1 MATVSFI
8 PYKAQSRSALHR
20 VMQYVGRDDKTEA
33 KKFVS
38 GIHCTPQLAY
48 HEFTATREM
57 HHKQSPV
64 WFYHYTQSFSPQEHI
79 TPELAHEL
87 AGEFAAKAWPESE
100 VIFATH
106 VDREH
111 IHTHFIVNAVC
122 YESGKMLRQG
132 PDTLFKLRK
141 ISDELCMTYGLSVLK
156 DAPKH
161 GSGMDSREY
170 RSAVKGES
178 WKFQVINAVDL
189 CMCRSRTKKEFIENM
204 KQLGYGVRWEDGR
217 KNITYTHP
225 CGRKVR
231 DEKLHNRKYLKARM
245 EHEFR
250 IREEIISGRIEEA
263 QYAAGTSPDA
273 YADAADY
280 YREYDAGGVRQSVN
294 SDAGVDPLQ
303 AGFDAVESRYE
314 GVGGRYTEA
323 NKERGA
329 APGDGRTGW
338 EEERADAFAAA
349 QTAQTVSAA
358 PGWANNCGAVDG
370 YSRSAA
376 DSVVR
381 LGRQLEQSQY
391 AAPMNDSTMRPAHI
405 DRKRWKKLQE
415 KRIANGHK
423 EDDHEEEQ
431 TWQQTMF

>member
-20 VMQYVGRDDKTEA
+20 VMQYVGRNDKTEA

-38 GIHCTPQLAY
+38 GIHCTPQLA
-48 HEFTATREM
+48 HLEFAATREM
-57 HHKQSPV
+57 HRKQSRV
-64 WFYHYTQSFSPQEHI
+64 WFYHYTQSFSPEEHI

-100 VIFATH
+100 VLFATH

-111 IHTHFIVNAVC
+111 IHTHFVINAVC

-132 PDTLFKLRK
+132 LDTLFKLRK
-141 ISDELCMTYGLSVLK
+141 ISDELCITYGLSVLK

-161 GSGMDSREY
+161 GDGMDSREY

-189 CMCRSRTKKEFIENM
+189 CMRRSRTKKEFIENM
-204 KQLGYGVRWEDGR
+204 EQLGYGVRWEDGR
-217 KNITYTHP
+217 KSITYTHP

-231 DEKLHNRKYLKARM
+231 DEKLHNNKYLKARM

-250 IREEIISGRIEEA
+250 IREEIVSGRIEEA
-263 QYAAGTSPDA
+263 QYADAGASHDA
-273 YADAADY
+273 YADSADY

-303 AGFDAVESRYE
+303 AGFDAVEPRYE
-314 GVGGRYTEA
+314 GVGRRCAEA
-323 NKERGA
+323 DAERGA
-329 APGDGRTGW
+329 ASGDGRTGW
-338 EEERADAFAAA
+338 EGERTEAFAEA

-358 PGWANNCGAVDG
+358 PGWTDGCGAGTNPSDIASDLVL
-370 YSRSAA
+370 
-376 DSVVR
+376 
-381 LGRQLEQSQY
+381 LGKRLEQSDPSY
-391 AAPMNDSTMRPAHI
+391 ISASTTKHAI
-405 DRKRWKKLQE
+405 TDRKTLAKERRKK
-415 KRIANGHK
+415 IALGQK

>member
-8 PYKAQSRSALHR
+8 PYKAQNKSALHR
-20 VMQYVGRDDKTEA
+20 VMQYVGRDDKTAA

-38 GIHCTPQLAY
+38 GIHCTPQFAY
-48 HEFTATREM
+48 QEFTATREM

-79 TPELAHEL
+79 TPELAHEI
-87 AGEFAAKAWPESE
+87 AGEFAARAWPESE
-100 VIFATH
+100 VLFTTH

-141 ISDELCMTYGLSVLK
+141 ISDDLCMTYGLSVLK
-156 DAPKH
+156 NAPKH

-189 CMCRSRTKKEFIENM
+189 CMRRSRTKKEFIENM
-204 KQLGYGVRWEDGR
+204 KQLGYGVRWENGR

-225 CGRKVR
+225 SGRKVR

-250 IREEIISGRIEEA
+250 IREEIIAGRIEKA
-263 QYAAGTSPDA
+263 QYADAGTSPN
-273 YADAADY
+273 AADY
-280 YREYDAGGVRQSVN
+280 YREYDAGGVRQSVH

-303 AGFDAVESRYE
+303 AGFDAIEPWRE
-314 GVGGRYTEA
+314 GVGGRCEKA
-323 NKERGA
+323 DAERGA
-329 APGDGRTGW
+329 ASDDGRTGW
-338 EEERADAFAAA
+338 EEERAEVFAEA

-358 PGWANNCGAVDG
+358 PRWADGCGAGTNPTDIVSDL
-370 YSRSAA
+370 
-376 DSVVR
+376 VL
-381 LGRQLEQSQY
+381 LGKRLEQSDPSY
-391 AAPMNDSTMRPAHI
+391 ISDSTTKHAI
-405 DRKRWKKLQE
+405 TDRKTLAKERRKK
-415 KRIANGHK
+415 IALGHK

>member
-1 MATVSFI
+1 MATVSYI

-48 HEFTATREM
+48 QEFAATREM

-79 TPELAHEL
+79 TPELAHEI
-87 AGEFAAKAWPESE
+87 AGEFAARAWSESE
-100 VIFATH
+100 VLFATH

-111 IHTHFIVNAVC
+111 IHTHFVVNAVC

-132 PDTLFKLRK
+132 PDTLFKLRNL
-141 ISDELCMTYGLSVLK
+141 SDELCMTYGLSVLK

-161 GSGMDSREY
+161 SSGMESREY

-189 CMCRSRTKKEFIENM
+189 CMRRSRTKREFIENM
-204 KQLGYGVRWEDGR
+204 KQLGYGVRWENGR

-250 IREEIISGRIEEA
+250 IREEIVSGRIEET
-263 QYAAGTSPDA
+263 QYADTGASPDA
-273 YADAADY
+273 CAYAADY

-294 SDAGVDPLQ
+294 SDAGVDPLE
-303 AGFDAVESRYE
+303 AEYDAIKPRYE
-314 GVGGRYTEA
+314 GIGRRCAEA
-323 NKERGA
+323 DAERGT
-329 APGDGRTGW
+329 APDNDRTGW
-338 EEERADAFAAA
+338 EGERAEALAED
-349 QTAQTVSAA
+349 QTAQIVSAA
-358 PGWANNCGAVDG
+358 PGWADNC
-370 YSRSAA
+370 SADTNPA
-376 DSVVR
+376 DIVSDLVL
-381 LGRQLEQSQY
+381 LGKRLEQS
-391 AAPMNDSTMRPAHI
+391 APAVINDGTMRPAHI

>member
-8 PYKAQSRSALHR
+8 PYKAQNKSALHR
-20 VMQYVGRDDKTEA
+20 VLQYVGRDEKTEA

-64 WFYHYTQSFSPQEHI
+64 WFYHYTQSFSPQEQI
-79 TPELAHEL
+79 TPELAHEI

-100 VIFATH
+100 VLFATH

-111 IHTHFIVNAVC
+111 IHTHFVVNAVC

-161 GSGMDSREY
+161 GDGVNSREY

-178 WKFQVINAVDL
+178 WKFQVINAVDF
-189 CMCRSRTKKEFIENM
+189 CMRHSKTKKEFIESM
-204 KQLGYGVRWEDGR
+204 EQLGYGVRWENRR

-231 DEKLHNRKYLKARM
+231 DEKLHNKKYLKARM

-250 IREEIISGRIEEA
+250 IREEIVSGRIEET
-263 QYAAGTSPDA
+263 QYADTGASPDA
-273 YADAADY
+273 CAYAADY

-303 AGFDAVESRYE
+303 AGYDTIKPWREGIGRRCAEADA
-314 GVGGRYTEA
+314 
-323 NKERGA
+323 ERGA
-329 APGDGRTGW
+329 APDDDRTGW
-338 EEERADAFAAA
+338 EAERAEAFAEA
-349 QTAQTVSAA
+349 QTAQAVSAEM
-358 PGWANNCGAVDG
+358 GWTNGCGAG
-370 YSRSAA
+370 TNPA
-376 DSVVR
+376 DIASDLVL
-381 LGRQLEQSQY
+381 LGKRLEQSS
-391 AAPMNDSTMRPAHI
+391 PSVINDGTMRPAHI

-415 KRIANGHK
+415 KRIALGHK

>member
-1 MATVSFI
+1 MATVSYI
-8 PYKAQSRSALHR
+8 PYQAQNKSVLRS
-20 VMQYVGRDDKTEA
+20 VIQYVGRDDKTAA

-48 HEFTATREM
+48 QEFAATREM
-57 HHKQSPV
+57 HRKQSPV
-64 WFYHYTQSFSPQEHI
+64 WFYHYTQSFSPEEHI

-100 VIFATH
+100 VLFATH

-111 IHTHFIVNAVC
+111 IHTHFVVNAVC

-156 DAPKH
+156 NAPKH

-189 CMCRSRTKKEFIENM
+189 CMRRSRTKKEFIENM
-204 KQLGYGVRWEDGR
+204 ERLGYGVRWESGR
-217 KNITYTHP
+217 QNITYTHP

-231 DEKLHNRKYLKARM
+231 DEKLHNRKYLKVRM

-263 QYAAGTSPDA
+263 QYADAGASP
-273 YADAADY
+273 DAADY
-280 YREYDAGGVRQSVN
+280 YREYDAGGVRQSVH

-303 AGFDAVESRYE
+303 AGFDAIEHRYE
-314 GVGGRYTEA
+314 GVGGRCAEA
-323 NKERGA
+323 DAERGTA
-329 APGDGRTGW
+329 SDDARTGW
-338 EEERADAFAAA
+338 EAERAEAFAEV
-349 QTAQTVSAA
+349 QTAQTVSAEM
-358 PGWANNCGAVDG
+358 GWADGCGDG
-370 YSRSAA
+370 TNPTDIAS
-376 DSVVR
+376 DLVL
-381 LGRQLEQSQY
+381 LGKRLEQSSPSY
-391 AAPMNDSTMRPAHI
+391 VSDSTTKHAI
-405 DRKRWKKLQE
+405 TDRKTLAKERRKK
-415 KRIANGHK
+415 IALGHK
-423 EDDHEEEQ
+423 EDDHEEYQ
-431 TWQQTMF
+431 GPSMTMM

>member
-8 PYKAQSRSALHR
+8 PYKAQNRSALHR

-38 GIHCTPQLAY
+38 GIRCTPQLAY
-48 HEFTATREM
+48 QEFTATREM
-57 HHKQSPV
+57 YHKQSPV

-87 AGEFAAKAWPESE
+87 AGEFAARAWPESE

-111 IHTHFIVNAVC
+111 IHTHFVVNAVC

-132 PDTLFKLRK
+132 PDTLIKLRNL
-141 ISDELCMTYGLSVLK
+141 SDELCRTYGLSVLK
-156 DAPKH
+156 DAPRH
-161 GSGMDSREY
+161 SNGMDSREY

-178 WKFQVINAVDL
+178 WKFQVINAIDF
-189 CMCRSRTKKEFIENM
+189 CMRRSRTKKEFIENM
-204 KQLGYGVRWEDGR
+204 KQLGYGVRWENGR
-217 KNITYTHP
+217 KSITYTHP

-231 DEKLHNRKYLKARM
+231 DKKLHNRKYLKARM

-263 QYAAGTSPDA
+263 QYADAGASPDA
-273 YADAADY
+273 YTYAADY

-303 AGFDAVESRYE
+303 AGFGAIEHQYE
-314 GVGGRYTEA
+314 GVGGRCKEA
-323 NKERGA
+323 DAERGT
-329 APGDGRTGW
+329 APDDDRTGW
-338 EEERADAFAAA
+338 EEERAEAFAAA

-358 PGWANNCGAVDG
+358 PGWADGCGAG
-370 YSRSAA
+370 TNPA
-376 DSVVR
+376 DIVSDLVL
-381 LGRQLEQSQY
+381 LGKRLEQS
-391 AAPMNDSTMRPAHI
+391 APAVINDGTMRPAHI

-415 KRIANGHK
+415 KRIALGHK
-423 EDDHEEEQ
+423 EDDHEEYQ
-431 TWQQTMF
+431 GPSMTMM

>member
-8 PYKAQSRSALHR
+8 PYRAQSRSALHR

-87 AGEFAAKAWPESE
+87 AGEFAARAWPESE
-100 VIFATH
+100 VVFATH

-111 IHTHFIVNAVC
+111 IHTHFVVNAVC

-132 PDTLFKLRK
+132 PDTLFKLRNL
-141 ISDELCMTYGLSVLK
+141 SDELCRIYGLSVLK

-161 GSGMDSREY
+161 SGGMNSREY

-178 WKFQVINAVDL
+178 WKFQVINAVDF
-189 CMCRSRTKKEFIENM
+189 CMRRSRTKKEFIENM
-204 KQLGYGVRWEDGR
+204 KQLGYGVRWENGR
-217 KNITYTHP
+217 KNITYAHP
-225 CGRKVR
+225 SGRKVR

-250 IREEIISGRIEEA
+250 IREEIVSGRIEKA
-263 QYAAGTSPDA
+263 QYADAGASSDA
-273 YADAADY
+273 YAYAADY
-280 YREYDAGGVRQSVN
+280 YQEYDAGGVRQSVD

-303 AGFDAVESRYE
+303 AGFGANEHRYE
-314 GVGGRYTEA
+314 GIGRRCAEA
-323 NKERGA
+323 DAERGT
-329 APGDGRTGW
+329 APDDGRTGW
-338 EEERADAFAAA
+338 EEERAESFATTSAA
-349 QTAQTVSAA
+349 SAA
-358 PGWANNCGAVDG
+358 PGWADGCGADTNP
-370 YSRSAA
+370 A
-376 DSVVR
+376 DIASDLVL
-381 LGRQLEQSQY
+381 LGKRLEQSSP
-391 AAPMNDSTMRPAHI
+391 AVINDSTMRPAHI

-415 KRIANGHK
+415 KRIALGHK

>member
-20 VMQYVGRDDKTEA
+20 VMQYVGRDDKTAA
-33 KKFVS
+33 KKYVS
-38 GIHCTPQLAY
+38 GIHCTPQLA
-48 HEFTATREM
+48 HLEFAATREM
-57 HHKQSPV
+57 HRKQSPV

-100 VIFATH
+100 VLFATH

-111 IHTHFIVNAVC
+111 IHTHFVVNAVC

-156 DAPKH
+156 NALKH
-161 GSGMDSREY
+161 SDGMDSREY

-189 CMCRSRTKKEFIENM
+189 CMRRSRTKKEFIENM
-204 KQLGYGVRWEDGR
+204 KQLGYGVRWENR
-217 KNITYTHP
+217 RQNITYTHP
-225 CGRKVR
+225 SGRKVR

-250 IREEIISGRIEEA
+250 IREEIISGRIEET
-263 QYAAGTSPDA
+263 QYADAGASPN
-273 YADAADY
+273 AADY

-303 AGFDAVESRYE
+303 AGYDAVEPRHE
-314 GVGGRYTEA
+314 GVSRRCTEA
-323 NKERGA
+323 DAERGA
-329 APGDGRTGW
+329 ASDDDRTGW
-338 EEERADAFAAA
+338 EEERAEAFAET
-349 QTAQTVSAA
+349 QTTSAA
-358 PGWANNCGAVDG
+358 PGWADGCGADTNP
-370 YSRSAA
+370 A
-376 DSVVR
+376 DIVSDLVL
-381 LGRQLEQSQY
+381 LGKRLEQS
-391 AAPMNDSTMRPAHI
+391 APSYISDSTTKHAI
-405 DRKRWKKLQE
+405 TDRKTLAKERRKK
-415 KRIANGHK
+415 IALGHK

>member
-1 MATVSFI
+1 MATVSYI
-8 PYKAQSRSALHR
+8 PYRAQNKSALHR

-38 GIHCTPQLAY
+38 GIRCTPQLAY

-79 TPELAHEL
+79 TPELAHKL

-100 VIFATH
+100 VLFATH

-111 IHTHFIVNAVC
+111 IHTHFVVNAIC

-132 PDTLFKLRK
+132 PDTLFKLRNL
-141 ISDELCMTYGLSVLK
+141 SDELCRTYGLSVLR

-161 GSGMDSREY
+161 GDGMSSREY

-178 WKFQVINAVDL
+178 WKFQVINALDFS
-189 CMCRSRTKKEFIENM
+189 MRRSRTKREFIENM
-204 KQLGYGVRWEDGR
+204 KQLGYGVRWENGR

-225 CGRKVR
+225 CGKKVR
-231 DEKLHNRKYLKARM
+231 DEKLHNKKYLKARM

-263 QYAAGTSPDA
+263 QYADAGASPDA
-273 YADAADY
+273 YAAAADY

-303 AGFDAVESRYE
+303 AGYDAIEHRYE
-314 GVGGRYTEA
+314 GVGGRCAEA
-323 NKERGA
+323 DAERGTA
-329 APGDGRTGW
+329 SDDGRTGW
-338 EEERADAFAAA
+338 EAERTEAFAEATAA
-349 QTAQTVSAA
+349 STEM
-358 PGWANNCGAVDG
+358 GWADNRDAADG
-370 YSRSAA
+370 YSRSVA
-376 DSVVR
+376 DAVVR
-381 LGRQLEQSQY
+381 LGRQLEQSHSL
-391 AAPMNDSTMRPAHI
+391 PR
-405 DRKRWKKLQE
+405 
-415 KRIANGHK
+415 
-423 EDDHEEEQ
+423 
-431 TWQQTMF
+431 

>member
-1 MATVSFI
+1 MATVTPI
-8 PYKAQSRSALHR
+8 NRPRGQTRSGVAAVLSY
-20 VMQYVGRDDKTEA
+20 VMQRHKAEYNGRYLVTGVNCQVETCCTEFIST
-33 KKFVS
+33 KLQYRKCDGKMYFHFV
-38 GIHCTPQLAY
+38 
-48 HEFTATREM
+48 
-57 HHKQSPV
+57 
-64 WFYHYTQSFSPQEHI
+64 QSFHPEEDI
-79 TPELAHEL
+79 TPEEAHAVALEL
-87 AGEFAAKAWPESE
+87 AQQWKDYE
-100 VIFATH
+100 VIVATH
-106 VDREH
+106 TDAAH
-111 IHTHFIVNAVC
+111 IHSHLVINSVSFQNGKKLHFEKEDLTHIRAVSDALC
-122 YESGKMLRQG
+122 RQH
-132 PDTLFKLRK
+132 
-141 ISDELCMTYGLSVLK
+141 GLSVCQK
-156 DAPKH
+156 TEHPT
-161 GSGMDSREY
+161 SGIRQAEY
-170 RSAVKGES
+170 HTAMRGES
-178 WKFQVINAVDL
+178 WKFQVINTIDL

-204 KQLGYGVRWEDGR
+204 KQLGYGVRWENGR

-225 CGRKVR
+225 CGKKVR

-303 AGFDAVESRYE
+303 AGFDAVEPRYE
-314 GVGGRYTEA
+314 GVGGRCAEA
-323 NKERGA
+323 DAERGTA
-329 APGDGRTGW
+329 SDDDRTGW
-338 EEERADAFAAA
+338 EGERAEAFSET
-349 QTAQTVSAA
+349 QTTSAEM
-358 PGWANNCGAVDG
+358 GWADGCGAVDG
-370 YSRSAA
+370 YSRSAV

-391 AAPMNDSTMRPAHI
+391 AAPMNDGTMRPAHI

>member
-8 PYKAQSRSALHR
+8 PYKTQNKSALHR

-48 HEFTATREM
+48 QEFTATREM
-57 HHKQSPV
+57 HRKQSPV

-79 TPELAHEL
+79 TPELAHEI
-87 AGEFAAKAWPESE
+87 AGEFAARAWPESE
-100 VIFATH
+100 VLFATH

-111 IHTHFIVNAVC
+111 IHTHFVVNAVC

-141 ISDELCMTYGLSVLK
+141 ISDELCKAYGLSVLK
-156 DAPKH
+156 NAPKH

-170 RSAVKGES
+170 RSTVKGES
-178 WKFQVINAVDL
+178 WKFQVINAVDFS
-189 CMCRSRTKKEFIENM
+189 MRRSRTKKEFIENM
-204 KQLGYGVRWEDGR
+204 KQLGYGVRWENGR

-231 DEKLHNRKYLKARM
+231 DEKLHNKKYLKARM

-250 IREEIISGRIEEA
+250 IREEIISGRIEET
-263 QYAAGTSPDA
+263 QYADASASP
-273 YADAADY
+273 DAADY

-303 AGFDAVESRYE
+303 AGFGAVEPWYE
-314 GVGGRYTEA
+314 GVGGRCTEA
-323 NKERGA
+323 DAERGA
-329 APGDGRTGW
+329 TPDDGRTGW
-338 EEERADAFAAA
+338 EEERAEAFSET
-349 QTAQTVSAA
+349 QTAQAVSAEM
-358 PGWANNCGAVDG
+358 GWTNGCGADTNPTDIVSDL
-370 YSRSAA
+370 
-376 DSVVR
+376 VL
-381 LGRQLEQSQY
+381 LGKRLEQSSP
-391 AAPMNDSTMRPAHI
+391 AVINDGTMRPAHI

-415 KRIANGHK
+415 KRIALGHK

>member
-8 PYKAQSRSALHR
+8 PYKAQNRSALHR
-20 VMQYVGRDDKTEA
+20 VMQYVGRDDKTKA

-38 GIHCTPQLAY
+38 GIRCTPQLAY
-48 HEFTATREM
+48 QEFTATREM

-79 TPELAHEL
+79 TPELAHEI

-100 VIFATH
+100 VLFATH

-111 IHTHFIVNAVC
+111 IHTHFVVNAVC

-132 PDTLFKLRK
+132 PDTLFKLRNL
-141 ISDELCMTYGLSVLK
+141 SDELCMTYGLSVLK

-161 GSGMDSREY
+161 GDGMDSREY

-178 WKFQVINAVDL
+178 WKFQVINAVDF
-189 CMCRSRTKKEFIENM
+189 CMRRSRTKKEFIENM
-204 KQLGYGVRWEDGR
+204 EQLGYGVRWEDGR

-231 DEKLHNRKYLKARM
+231 DEKLHSKKYLKARM
-245 EHEFR
+245 ENEFR
-250 IREEIISGRIEEA
+250 IREEIVSGRIEKA
-263 QYAAGTSPDA
+263 QYADAGASP
-273 YADAADY
+273 DAADY
-280 YREYDAGGVRQSVN
+280 YREYDAGGVRQSVH

-303 AGFDAVESRYE
+303 ARYDAIEHRYE
-314 GVGGRYTEA
+314 GVGGRCTEA
-323 NKERGA
+323 DAERGG
-329 APGDGRTGW
+329 APDDDRTGW
-338 EEERADAFAAA
+338 EAERTEAFAEA

-358 PGWANNCGAVDG
+358 PGWTDGCGAGTNPSDIASDLVL
-370 YSRSAA
+370 
-376 DSVVR
+376 
-381 LGRQLEQSQY
+381 LGKRLEQSDPSY
-391 AAPMNDSTMRPAHI
+391 ISDSTTKHAI
-405 DRKRWKKLQE
+405 TDRKTLAKERRKK
-415 KRIANGHK
+415 IALGHK

-431 TWQQTMF
+431 GPSMTMM

>member
-20 VMQYVGRDDKTEA
+20 VMQYVGRDDKTAA

-38 GIHCTPQLAY
+38 GIHCTPQLA
-48 HEFTATREM
+48 HLEFAATREM
-57 HHKQSPV
+57 HRKQSRV

-87 AGEFAAKAWPESE
+87 AGEFAAKAWPDSE
-100 VIFATH
+100 VLFATH

-111 IHTHFIVNAVC
+111 IHTHFVVNAVC

-132 PDTLFKLRK
+132 PDTLFKLRNL
-141 ISDELCMTYGLSVLK
+141 SDELCRTYGLSVLK

-161 GSGMDSREY
+161 GDGMNGREY

-189 CMCRSRTKKEFIENM
+189 CMRRSRTKKEFIENM
-204 KQLGYGVRWEDGR
+204 EQLGYGVRWENGR

-250 IREEIISGRIEEA
+250 IREEIISGRIEET
-263 QYAAGTSPDA
+263 QYADAGASPE
-273 YADAADY
+273 AADY

-314 GVGGRYTEA
+314 GVGGRCAEA
-323 NKERGA
+323 DAERGA
-329 APGDGRTGW
+329 APDDDRTGW
-338 EEERADAFAAA
+338 EEERAEVFAEDSA
-349 QTAQTVSAA
+349 AQTVSAA
-358 PGWANNCGAVDG
+358 PGWADNCGAGTDP
-370 YSRSAA
+370 A
-376 DSVVR
+376 DIVSDLVL
-381 LGRQLEQSQY
+381 LGKRLEQSSP
-391 AAPMNDSTMRPAHI
+391 AIINDSTMRPAHI

-415 KRIANGHK
+415 KRIALGHK
-423 EDDHEEEQ
+423 EDDHEEYQ
-431 TWQQTMF
+431 GPSMTMM